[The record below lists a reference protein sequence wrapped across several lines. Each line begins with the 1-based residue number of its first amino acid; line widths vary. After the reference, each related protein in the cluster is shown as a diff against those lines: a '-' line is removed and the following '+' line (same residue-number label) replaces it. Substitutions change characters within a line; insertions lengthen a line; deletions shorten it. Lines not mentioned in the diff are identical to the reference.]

1 MNQDST
7 AGIVLFA
14 HGARDPLWAETF
26 QRLIAKLNA
35 RRAGVPAELA
45 FLEHMQPDLTTAIE
59 RLAARG
65 VERVTLVPLFM
76 GRGGHLRR
84 DLPQIVARACEANPG
99 VLVRTTDAVGEVD
112 ILLNAITDWVLD
124 EHDHTDRADLGHPLA

>member
-1 MNQDST
+1 MNGNATS
-7 AGIVLFA
+7 GIVLFA
-14 HGARDPLWAETF
+14 HGARDPLWAEPF

-35 RRAGVPAELA
+35 KRAGVAAELA

-65 VERVTLVPLFM
+65 VERITLVPLFM

-112 ILLNAITDWVLD
+112 ALLNAITDWMLD
-124 EHDHTDRADLGHPLA
+124 EHDRTDKADLGHPLA